1 MSNSEETV
9 KAFDKSRMLSNQIR
23 KIFLKC
29 TIIAIF
35 SGISLGQK
43 TVDKIIATVNYLSLE
58 KPEIITY
65 SDILWQIALSPDMSI
80 ESPSKEELSAALELL
95 IQQKLLLLEAK
106 RLPRNLP
113 SESEIKQEI
122 ERIAYRFPSIFE
134 FEKRLRS
141 VGFTSIR
148 DENFQKIIE
157 DRLMIEKYIDFRF
170 RSFIVITER
179 DEQKYYRE
187 IFVPDFRRR
196 NPELLIPSFEKVRDQ
211 IRETLVEI
219 KVEQEISRFI
229 DDAKQRA
236 EIEILSEP

>member
-1 MSNSEETV
+1 MSDSKETV
-9 KAFDKSRMLSNQIR
+9 KAYNKLGMLCNQIK
-23 KIFLKC
+23 KIFLEC
-29 TIIAIF
+29 LVIVICV
-35 SGISLGQK
+35 GISLGQK
-43 TVDKIIATVNYLSLE
+43 TVDKIIATVSYSPLE

-95 IQQKLLLLEAK
+95 IRQKLLLLEAK

-113 SESEIKQEI
+113 SESEVKQEI

-157 DRLMIEKYIDFRF
+157 DRLIIEKYIDFRF

-196 NPELLIPSFEKVRDQ
+196 NPELLIPSLEKVRDQ

-219 KVEQEISRFI
+219 KVEQEISKFV
-229 DDAKQRA
+229 DNAKQRA